1 MTLWQDLMTQII
13 FGVID
18 TNKAGRVAEFCDVDP
33 ESAKLELR
41 ILTKG
46 GTRCEQYIE
55 PEPLVFS
62 FSLCFTPSD
71 RFRDERNL
79 SYRQEELRH
88 SSQSSHVR
96 SHARR

>member
-1 MTLWQDLMTQII
+1 MQMI

-55 PEPLVFS
+55 PESLVFFS
-62 FSLCFTPSD
+62 FSES
-71 RFRDERNL
+71 
-79 SYRQEELRH
+79 H
-88 SSQSSHVR
+88 SPRPIS
-96 SHARR
+96 